1 MDQSSKR
8 WHEVTRS
15 EFTHEREG
23 LAHLATSVPD
33 KSPYHVFT
41 NFTFQGDNGR
51 RLEVD
56 ALVVSPGQINL
67 VELKSWSGHFTGD
80 DHNWRSDWNGG
91 STKRNPLNAA
101 NYKAKLMKSRLETI
115 FRRILS
121 EHRGDPAYPDAFAE
135 VPWIQE
141 CIFLH
146 SEHIRADFT
155 VQGAQ
160 NVFGIDGRRAQTNL
174 PGIGNR
180 ITEKSRRHRPLI
192 DESFT
197 QRMLLPALKEIT
209 GHRKRNARAGQWLL
223 TGHLD
228 DEEDRQVW
236 SAVNIRDA
244 AAKTG
249 TQDRAVVRI
258 ADVPRDADRIAGN
271 RIYGHARREYELLKG
286 LTHPNIEAPFA
297 FEIAET
303 PGSGEAPALVYRPSD
318 GFEPLDLLYPGLVL
332 TAAQQVELITQ
343 VADAVTYAHANNVV
357 HRRLTPAAV
366 LLNTK
371 ALDKDNPAGSRIE
384 VKVSR
389 WTAVTENVQST
400 RLRSALAAQS
410 GTTAGTKNATSFDET
425 VGFLPPEGFDGTA
438 DRTVGDLFS
447 IGALAYF
454 IFSGGRQ
461 PATTRAEL
469 DRVLTRSGGLD
480 LDATDAQVEE
490 HIRDLVLGVTS
501 PSPTTRL
508 ATVEPKSGRRGKG
521 TDPVKLF
528 LDRLQDSARDRQPD
542 EGDALHP
549 KVGELLDD
557 RFTMVKQL
565 GTGSTALGLLV
576 QDNQADNTERVLKV
590 ARTEDVVA
598 DLEHEAESLTELSR
612 KLADDPQKKHFVE
625 LLEPTLRLPYN
636 RTALLLSFG
645 GEFTLADQ
653 LQMGPLG
660 ADQFWTHGEQLLTL
674 LVALENTGL
683 THRDIKPANLG
694 LLGKPSAKTLVLFD
708 FSLTHKDLTA
718 TDLGTRPYL
727 DPFLSKDAVPARPH
741 FDSYAERYSALV
753 VLLQMATADYP
764 RYGADDGTAAALTDG
779 HLALSAADFPTEWP
793 VAQREAL
800 TDLFA
805 DNLDRD
811 LRRRAGSAQDLL
823 EAFRSIRRRRGT
835 SSTADAAEPP
845 QTPEATPVPEPTVTR
860 TPSGVTLLSLN
871 DLSQELAAYSGAKGS
886 HERRLVQNIL
896 GVAKNAT
903 HIDPF
908 IPASGFAEILE
919 TSPGKMPALM
929 SKVAP
934 VWDQTPALRN
944 ALDALSA
951 KLATVLRSL
960 GGIGTP
966 DDLRPVVEELF
977 PSVASA
983 VATPGSTPGQNARR
997 QLGVLRLLEMT
1008 LSRRADGDGRVH
1020 LIRRAGSGDA
1030 AAVALTDDAALTGLP
1045 AALAEAAQTMVETA
1059 PHEIVDATALV
1070 TALSNAAVE
1079 YLGVAATDL
1088 QVPPAML
1095 PRLAV
1100 AADGTLALTASGDL
1114 YPVGI
1119 STESLVRAVF
1129 PTAADRVDRHTLANK
1144 VQRRFPEAA
1153 HAKLP
1158 AHPKLTDIVTALVPD
1173 LVYDAAKKAWLR
1185 PTVEQ
1190 PASVLETRLTYRTT
1204 VGLSDRPRADL
1215 PERSRVLLDSLE
1227 ATLRDRY
1234 FRVVPVATGEAAQTL
1249 ELIVSSF
1256 GARHVDI
1263 AEVVLDELWH
1273 MFEQTGQT
1281 AEAFGAL
1288 LDMDAVDNPARPQLA
1303 QLIRAYADKA
1313 LKNALATTDPAPVVL
1328 TDASILA
1335 DFGCLD
1341 VLSPWMQ
1348 IGADNPVPVWL
1359 ITVDDTPS
1367 LTNAHAVEGVQLP
1380 LSSPGQVLSV

>member
-1 MDQSSKR
+1 MDQNSPR
-8 WHEVTRS
+8 WHEVTPS
-15 EFTHEREG
+15 EFPHEREG
-23 LAHLATSVPD
+23 LAYLAKSVPD
-33 KSPYHVFT
+33 QAPYQVFT

-51 RLEVD
+51 RFEVD
-56 ALVVSPGQINL
+56 ALVVSPAQINL
-67 VELKSWSGHFTGD
+67 IELKHWNGHLTGN
-80 DHNWRSDWNGG
+80 DHTWHSDWNGG

-101 NYKAKLMKSRLETI
+101 NYKAKLFKSRLETI
-115 FRRILS
+115 LRRMLT
-121 EHRGDPAYPDAFAE
+121 EHRGDPANPESFAD

-141 CIFLH
+141 SVFLH
-146 SEHIRADFT
+146 NERITTDFT
-155 VQGAQ
+155 AQGVQ
-160 NVFGIDGRRAQTNL
+160 NVFGIDGLRSSTNL

-180 ITEKSRRHRPLI
+180 ITENVRRYQAPI
-192 DESFT
+192 DEGFAR
-197 QRMLLPALKEIT
+197 RMLLPAITEIT
-209 GHRKRNARAGQWLL
+209 GYRKRRIQADEWVL
-223 TGHLD
+223 TKHVD

-236 SAVNIRDA
+236 AAENARDR
-244 AAKTG
+244 K
-249 TQDRAVVRI
+249 DRAVVRVI
-258 ADVPRDADRIAGN
+258 DIPRNADRIESNRLHAGA
-271 RIYGHARREYELLKG
+271 HREYELLKG

-297 FEIAET
+297 FKSTDVGA
-303 PGSGEAPALVYRPSD
+303 GDAPALVYRPTD

-343 VADAVTYAHANNVV
+343 VADALTYAHANNVV

-371 ALDKDNPAGSRIE
+371 SLDRDNPAHSTIE

-389 WTAVTENVQST
+389 WTAVSESVQST

-410 GTTAGTKNATSFDET
+410 GTTAGTKNSTSFDET
-425 VGFLPPEGFDGTA
+425 AGFLPPEGFDGLA
-438 DRTVGDLFS
+438 ERTVGDLFS
-447 IGALAYF
+447 VGALAYF

-508 ATVEPKSGRRGKG
+508 STVEPKSGRRGKG

-528 LDRLQDSARDRQPD
+528 LDKLQDTSRDRLPD

-576 QDNQADNTERVLKV
+576 QDNQADNSERVLKV
-590 ARTEDVVA
+590 ARSEDVVA

-625 LLEPTLRLPYN
+625 LLEPTLRLPFN

-727 DPFLSKDAVPARPH
+727 DPFLSKDTTPARPH

-764 RYGADDGTAAALTDG
+764 RYGSDDGTAAALTDG
-779 HLALSAADFPTEWP
+779 HLSLSAEDFPTEWP
-793 VAQREAL
+793 AAQREAL
-800 TDLFA
+800 TALFA

-823 EAFRSIRRRRGT
+823 ESFRSIRRRRGT
-835 SSTADAAEPP
+835 IGTSDAAETQ
-845 QTPEATPVPEPTVTR
+845 QTPETTPVPELTVTR

-896 GVAKNAT
+896 GVAKDAT

-929 SKVAP
+929 AAVAP

-977 PSVASA
+977 PSAASGA
-983 VATPGSTPGQNARR
+983 PTPGSTPGQNARR

-1045 AALAEAAQTMVETA
+1045 AALAEAARILLGAA

-1088 QVPPAML
+1088 QVPPSML

-1100 AADGTLALTASGDL
+1100 AADGALALTASGDL
-1114 YPVGI
+1114 YPMAI

-1144 VQRRFPEAA
+1144 VQRRFPEAV

-1158 AHPKLTDIVTALVPD
+1158 AHPKLTEIVTALVPD
-1173 LVYDAAKKAWLR
+1173 LVYDAAKKAWVR
-1185 PTVEQ
+1185 PTADQ
-1190 PASVLETRLTYRTT
+1190 PSSVLETRLTRHTT

-1215 PERSRVLLDSLE
+1215 PERSRVLLDGLE

-1234 FRVVPVATGEAAQTL
+1234 FRVVPVATGEATQTVD
-1249 ELIVSSF
+1249 LIVSSF

-1263 AEVVLDELWH
+1263 AEVVLDELWN

-1281 AEAFGAL
+1281 SEAFTAL
-1288 LDMDAVDNPARPQLA
+1288 LDMDAADNPARPQLA
-1303 QLIRAYADKA
+1303 QLIRVYADKA
-1313 LKNALATTDPAPVVL
+1313 LKNALATTDPSPVIL

-1335 DFGCLD
+1335 NFGCLD
-1341 VLSPWMQ
+1341 VLAPWMQ

-1359 ITVDDTPS
+1359 ITVDDSPS

-1380 LSSPGQVLSV
+1380 LSSPGQVLGM

>member
-1 MDQSSKR
+1 MDQNSSR
-8 WHEVTRS
+8 WHQVTPS

-23 LAHLATSVPD
+23 LAFLAKAVPD
-33 KSPYHVFT
+33 QAPYHVFT

-67 VELKSWSGHFTGD
+67 VELKSWSGHFTGNE
-80 DHNWRSDWNGG
+80 HTWRSDWNGG
-91 STKRNPLNAA
+91 TTNRNPVGAA

-115 FRRILS
+115 FHRIMA
-121 EHRGDPAYPDAFAE
+121 EHRGDPAYPESFAE
-135 VPWIQE
+135 VPWVQE
-141 CIFLH
+141 CVFLH
-146 SEHIRADFT
+146 SEQIRADFT
-155 VQGAQ
+155 TQGVQ

-180 ITEKSRRHRPLI
+180 ITEKPRRYQAPI
-192 DESFT
+192 DEGFA

-209 GHRKRNARAGQWLL
+209 GYRKRNARAGQWLL
-223 TGHLD
+223 TSHLD

-236 SAVNIRDA
+236 SAVNARDA
-244 AAKTG
+244 ATKTG
-249 TQDRAVVRI
+249 TRDRAIVRI
-258 ADVPRDADRIAGN
+258 ADVPRNADLIASN
-271 RIYGHARREYELLKG
+271 RIYSHARHEYELLKG

-318 GFEPLDLLYPGLVL
+318 GFEPLDMLYPGLVL
-332 TAAQQVELITQ
+332 TAAQQVELISQ

-366 LLNTK
+366 LLNTT

-410 GTTAGTKNATSFDET
+410 GTTTATTNATSFDET
-425 VGFLPPEGFDGTA
+425 AGFLPPEGFDGTA

-447 IGALAYF
+447 VGALAYF

-469 DRVLTRSGGLD
+469 DRILTRAGGLD

-490 HIRDLVLGVTS
+490 RIRDLVLGVTA

-508 ATVEPKSGRRGKG
+508 KTVEPKSGRRNQGA
-521 TDPVKLF
+521 DPVKLF
-528 LDRLQDSARDRQPD
+528 LDKLQGSTRDRLPD

-576 QDNQADNTERVLKV
+576 QDNRADNAQRVLKV
-590 ARTEDVVA
+590 ARDESTVT

-612 KLADDPQKKHFVE
+612 KLGDDPQKKHFVE

-694 LLGKPSAKTLVLFD
+694 LLGKPSNKTLVLFD

-741 FDSYAERYSALV
+741 FDGYAERYSALV

-779 HLALSAADFPTEWP
+779 HLALTPDDFPAEWP
-793 VAQREAL
+793 AAQREAL
-800 TDLFA
+800 TTMFT

-811 LRRRAGSAQDLL
+811 LRRRAGSARDLL
-823 EAFRSIRRRRGT
+823 ETFRSIRRRR
-835 SSTADAAEPP
+835 STGADKPAAGPAP
-845 QTPEATPVPEPTVTR
+845 TPELTVTR
-860 TPSGVTLLSLN
+860 TSSGVTLLSLN
-871 DLSQELAAYSGAKGS
+871 DLSQELAAYSGVKGS

-896 GVAKNAT
+896 GVAKGAT
-903 HIDPF
+903 QVDPF
-908 IPASGFAEILE
+908 MPASGFAEILE

-929 SKVAP
+929 AAVAP
-934 VWDQTPALRN
+934 VWDKTPALRN

-951 KLATVLRSL
+951 KLTTVLRSL

-966 DDLRPVVEELF
+966 EDLRPVVEELF
-977 PSVASA
+977 PSTAS
-983 VATPGSTPGQNARR
+983 VIPTPGSTPAQNARR

-1020 LIRRAGSGDA
+1020 LIRRAGAGDA

-1059 PHEIVDATALV
+1059 PHEIVGATALV

-1079 YLGVAATDL
+1079 YLGVTATDM

-1100 AADGTLALTASGDL
+1100 AADGALALTASGDL
-1114 YPVGI
+1114 YPVAI

-1129 PTAADRVDRHTLANK
+1129 PTAADRVDRQTLANK
-1144 VQRRFPEAA
+1144 VQRRFPEAV

-1158 AHPKLTDIVTALVPD
+1158 THPKLTEIVTALVPD

-1190 PASVLETRLTYRTT
+1190 QPSILETRLTRHTT

-1215 PERSRVLLDSLE
+1215 PERSRVLLDGLE

-1234 FRVVPVATGEAAQTL
+1234 FRVIPVATGEAAQTL
-1249 ELIVSSF
+1249 DLIETSF

-1263 AEVVLDELWH
+1263 AEIVLDELWN

-1281 AEAFGAL
+1281 DKFGMF
-1288 LDMDAVDNPARPQLA
+1288 LDADAADNPMRA
-1303 QLIRAYADKA
+1303 QLVGVIRACAVKA
-1313 LKNALATTDPAPVVL
+1313 LKNELHTTDPSPVAL

-1335 DFGCLD
+1335 DFGCLE

-1359 ITVDDTPS
+1359 ITVDDSPS

-1380 LSSPGQVLSV
+1380 LSSPGQVLGV

>member
-1 MDQSSKR
+1 M
-8 WHEVTRS
+8 
-15 EFTHEREG
+15 
-23 LAHLATSVPD
+23 
-33 KSPYHVFT
+33 
-41 NFTFQGDNGR
+41 
-51 RLEVD
+51 
-56 ALVVSPGQINL
+56 
-67 VELKSWSGHFTGD
+67 
-80 DHNWRSDWNGG
+80 
-91 STKRNPLNAA
+91 
-101 NYKAKLMKSRLETI
+101 
-115 FRRILS
+115 
-121 EHRGDPAYPDAFAE
+121 
-135 VPWIQE
+135 
-141 CIFLH
+141 
-146 SEHIRADFT
+146 
-155 VQGAQ
+155 
-160 NVFGIDGRRAQTNL
+160 
-174 PGIGNR
+174 
-180 ITEKSRRHRPLI
+180 
-192 DESFT
+192 
-197 QRMLLPALKEIT
+197 
-209 GHRKRNARAGQWLL
+209 
-223 TGHLD
+223 
-228 DEEDRQVW
+228 
-236 SAVNIRDA
+236 
-244 AAKTG
+244 
-249 TQDRAVVRI
+249 
-258 ADVPRDADRIAGN
+258 
-271 RIYGHARREYELLKG
+271 
-286 LTHPNIEAPFA
+286 
-297 FEIAET
+297 
-303 PGSGEAPALVYRPSD
+303 
-318 GFEPLDLLYPGLVL
+318 LYPGLVL
-332 TAAQQVELITQ
+332 TAAQQIELITQ

-371 ALDKDNPAGSRIE
+371 ALDKDDPASSRIE

-400 RLRSALAAQS
+400 RLRSALAAQTTTGNPTT
-410 GTTAGTKNATSFDET
+410 GTTGFDET

-438 DRTVGDLFS
+438 DRAVGDLFS
-447 IGALAYF
+447 VGALAYF

-501 PSPTTRL
+501 PSPTTRM
-508 ATVEPKSGRRGKG
+508 ATVEPKSARRGKG

-528 LDRLQDSARDRQPD
+528 LDKLQGSTRDRLPD

-576 QDNQADNTERVLKV
+576 QDNQADNAERVLKV
-590 ARTEDVVA
+590 ARSEATVT
-598 DLEHEAESLTELSR
+598 DLEQEAESLTELSR
-612 KLADDPQKKHFVE
+612 KLGDDPQKKHFVE
-625 LLEPTLRLPYN
+625 LLEPTLQLPYN

-727 DPFLSKDAVPARPH
+727 DPFLSKDATPARPH
-741 FDSYAERYSALV
+741 FDGYAERYSALV

-764 RYGADDGTAAALTDG
+764 RYGKDDGTAAALTDG
-779 HLALSAADFPTEWP
+779 HLALTAEDFPDEWP
-793 VAQREAL
+793 EAQREAL
-800 TDLFA
+800 TTLFT

-823 EAFRSIRRRRGT
+823 ETFRGIRRRRRAG
-835 SSTADAAEPP
+835 ADKPAVEPVP
-845 QTPEATPVPEPTVTR
+845 TPELTVTR
-860 TPSGVTLLSLN
+860 TSSGVTLLSLN

-896 GVAKNAT
+896 GVAKGAGQV
-903 HIDPF
+903 DPF
-908 IPASGFAEILE
+908 IPASSFAEILE
-919 TSPGKMPALM
+919 TSPGKMPSLM
-929 SKVAP
+929 KAVAE
-934 VWDQTPALRN
+934 VWGQSPALRN
-944 ALDALSA
+944 ASDALSA

-966 DDLRPVVEELF
+966 EDLRPVVEELF
-977 PSVASA
+977 PSATSA
-983 VATPGSTPGQNARR
+983 IPTPGSTPGQNARR

-1045 AALAEAAQTMVETA
+1045 AALAEAAQSLVETA

-1079 YLGVAATDL
+1079 YLGVVATDL
-1088 QVPPAML
+1088 QVSPSML

-1100 AADGTLALTASGDL
+1100 AADGALALTASGDL
-1114 YPVGI
+1114 YPVAI

-1129 PTAADRVDRHTLANK
+1129 PMTADRVDRHTLANK
-1144 VQRRFPEAA
+1144 VQRRFPEAV

-1158 AHPKLTDIVTALVPD
+1158 AHPKLTEIVTTLVPD

-1185 PTVEQ
+1185 PTMEQ
-1190 PASVLETRLTYRTT
+1190 QPSVLETRLTRHTT

-1215 PERSRVLLDSLE
+1215 PEHSRVLLDGLE
-1227 ATLRDRY
+1227 ATLRDQY

-1249 ELIVSSF
+1249 DLILTSF

-1281 AEAFGAL
+1281 ADAFGAL
-1288 LDMDAVDNPARPQLA
+1288 LDMDAADNPARPQLA

-1313 LKNALATTDPAPVVL
+1313 LTNALATTDPSPVML

-1335 DFGCLD
+1335 DFKCLD

-1359 ITVDDTPS
+1359 ITVDDSPS

-1380 LSSPGQVLSV
+1380 LSSPGQVLGFNL

>member
-1 MDQSSKR
+1 MDQNSPR
-8 WHEVTRS
+8 WHEVTPS
-15 EFTHEREG
+15 EFPHEREG
-23 LAHLATSVPD
+23 LAYLARSVPD
-33 KSPYHVFT
+33 QPPYQVFT

-56 ALVVSPGQINL
+56 ALVVSPAQINL
-67 VELKSWSGHFTGD
+67 IELKHWGGHFTGNE
-80 DHNWRSDWNGG
+80 HTWYSDWNGG
-91 STKRNPLNAA
+91 SSRRNPLNAA
-101 NYKAKLMKSRLETI
+101 NYKAKLFKSRLETI
-115 FRRILS
+115 LHRLMD
-121 EHRGDPAYPDAFAE
+121 EHRGDPAYPDSFAD

-141 CIFLH
+141 CVFLH
-146 SEHIRADFT
+146 NERVTTDFT
-155 VQGAQ
+155 VQGVL
-160 NVFGIDGRRAQTNL
+160 NVFGVDGLSSSTNL

-180 ITEKSRRHRPLI
+180 ITEKVRRFQSPI
-192 DESFT
+192 DDAFAK
-197 QRMLLPALKEIT
+197 RMLIPAISEIT
-209 GHRKRNARAGQWLL
+209 GFRKRSIRADEWLL
-223 TGHLD
+223 MRHVD

-236 SAVNIRDA
+236 EAENARDRR
-244 AAKTG
+244 
-249 TQDRAVVRI
+249 DRAVVRVI
-258 ADVPRDADRIAGN
+258 DMPRNADRIENNRLYAG
-271 RIYGHARREYELLKG
+271 ARREYELLKG
-286 LTHPNIEAPFA
+286 LTHPGIEAPFA
-297 FEIAET
+297 LKIADI
-303 PGSGEAPALVYRPSD
+303 GAGEAPALVYRPSD

-332 TAAQQVELITQ
+332 TAAQQVEVITQ

-371 ALDKDNPAGSRIE
+371 ALDRDNPANSTIE

-389 WTAVTENVQST
+389 WTAVTESVQST
-400 RLRSALAAQS
+400 RLRSQLAARS
-410 GTTAGTKNATSFDET
+410 GTSVQTRSSSSFDET
-425 VGFLPPEGFDGTA
+425 AGFLPPEGFDGSA
-438 DRTVGDLFS
+438 ERTVGDLFS
-447 IGALAYF
+447 VGALAYF

-461 PATTRAEL
+461 PATSRAEL
-469 DRVLTRSGGLD
+469 DRLLAASGGLD
-480 LDATDAQVEE
+480 LDATDAQVEPR
-490 HIRDLVLGVTS
+490 IRDLVHGVTS
-501 PSPTTRL
+501 PSPAVRVK
-508 ATVEPKSGRRGKG
+508 TVETATNRRGQKS
-521 TDPVKLF
+521 DPVKLF
-528 LDRLQDSARDRQPD
+528 LDRLQGSTRELVVED
-542 EGDALHP
+542 GDALHP
-549 KVGELLDD
+549 KVGELIDG

-565 GTGSTALGLLV
+565 GTGATAMGLLV
-576 QDNQADNTERVLKV
+576 QDGRAGNEERVLKV
-590 ARTEDVVA
+590 ARSEEVVA
-598 DLEHEAESLTELSR
+598 DLEKEAASLTELSHR
-612 KLADDPQKKHFVE
+612 LADSPQRKHFVE
-625 LLEPTLRLPYN
+625 LLEPPLHLPFN

-653 LQMGPLG
+653 LQMGPLA
-660 ADQFWTHGEQLLTL
+660 ADQFWAHGEQLLSL
-674 LVALENTGL
+674 LVALESSGL

-694 LLGKPSAKTLVLFD
+694 LLGKPSNKTLVLFD
-708 FSLTHKDLTA
+708 FSLTHKDLGA
-718 TDLGTRPYL
+718 TDLGTRPYR
-727 DPFLSKDAVPARPH
+727 DPFLSGDAVPSRPH

-764 RYGADDGTAAALTDG
+764 RYGADDGTAVELTDG
-779 HLALSAADFPTEWP
+779 HLALTVEDFPAEWP
-793 VAQREAL
+793 VSQRESL
-800 TDLFA
+800 VELFA
-805 DNLDRD
+805 SNLDRD
-811 LRRRAGSAQDLL
+811 LRRRAGSAQELL
-823 EAFRSIRRRRGT
+823 EAFRSIRRRRSAGRAT
-835 SSTADAAEPP
+835 GGDSTAETTKA
-845 QTPEATPVPEPTVTR
+845 PELTVTR
-860 TPSGVTLLSLN
+860 TPSGVALLSLN

-929 SKVAP
+929 AAVAP
-934 VWDQTPALRN
+934 VWDRTPALHN

-960 GGIGTP
+960 GGIGMP
-966 DDLRPVVEELF
+966 EDLRPVVEELF
-977 PSVASA
+977 PSVTSGAP
-983 VATPGSTPGQNARR
+983 TPGSTPVQNARR

-1088 QVPPAML
+1088 QVSPSML

-1129 PTAADRVDRHTLANK
+1129 PTAADRVDRYTLANK
-1144 VQRRFPEAA
+1144 VQRRFPKAV

-1158 AHPKLTDIVTALVPD
+1158 AHPKLTEIVTALVPD
-1173 LVYDAAKKAWLR
+1173 LVYDAARKAWLL
-1185 PTVEQ
+1185 PKAEQ

-1215 PERSRVLLDSLE
+1215 PERSRVLLDGLE

-1234 FRVVPVATGEAAQTL
+1234 FRVIPVATGEAAQTL
-1249 ELIVSSF
+1249 DLIVSSF

-1281 AEAFGAL
+1281 AEAFTAL
-1288 LDMDAVDNPARPQLA
+1288 LDMDAADNPARPQLA
-1303 QLIRAYADKA
+1303 QLIRVYADKA
-1313 LKNALATTDPAPVVL
+1313 LKNKLATTDPRPVVL

-1359 ITVDDTPS
+1359 ITVDDSPS
-1367 LTNAHAVEGVQLP
+1367 MTNAHAVEGVQLP
-1380 LSSPGQVLSV
+1380 LSSPGQVLGV

>member
-1 MDQSSKR
+1 MDQKPPR
-8 WHEVTRS
+8 WHEVTPS
-15 EFTHEREG
+15 EFPHEREG
-23 LAHLATSVPD
+23 LAYLAKAVPD
-33 KSPYHVFT
+33 QAPYQVFT

-56 ALVVSPGQINL
+56 ALVVSPAQINL
-67 VELKSWSGHFTGD
+67 IELKSWSGHFTGNE
-80 DHNWRSDWNGG
+80 HSWHSDWNGG
-91 STKRNPLNAA
+91 RTRRNPLNAA
-101 NYKAKLMKSRLETI
+101 NYKAKLLKSRLETV
-115 FRRILS
+115 FRRILT
-121 EHRGDPAYPDAFAE
+121 EHRGDPDYPESFAE

-141 CIFLH
+141 CVFLH
-146 SEHIRADFT
+146 SERITTDFSS
-155 VQGAQ
+155 QGAQ
-160 NVFGIDGRRAQTNL
+160 NVFGIDGHRAQTNL

-180 ITEKSRRHRPLI
+180 ITEKVRRYQAPI
-192 DESFT
+192 DEGFAK
-197 QRMLLPALKEIT
+197 RMLMPALTEIT
-209 GHRKRNARAGQWLL
+209 GYRRRNARADEWLL
-223 TGHLD
+223 TEHLD

-236 SAVNIRDA
+236 TAENARDR
-244 AAKTG
+244 K
-249 TQDRAVVRI
+249 DRAVVRVI
-258 ADVPRDADRIAGN
+258 DIPRTADRIENN
-271 RIYGHARREYELLKG
+271 RLYAHAHREYELLKG

-297 FEIAET
+297 LKIADI
-303 PGSGEAPALVYRPSD
+303 GAGEAPALVYRPSD

-366 LLNTK
+366 LLNTT
-371 ALDKDNPAGSRIE
+371 ALDKNNPAGSRIE

-400 RLRSALAAQS
+400 RLRSALAAQT
-410 GTTAGTKNATSFDET
+410 GTTVGTKNSTSFDET

-461 PATTRAEL
+461 PATTRADL

-490 HIRDLVLGVTS
+490 RIRDLVLGVTS

-508 ATVEPKSGRRGKG
+508 STVEPKSGRRGKG

-528 LDRLQDSARDRQPD
+528 LDALQNTTADRLPD

-576 QDNQADNTERVLKV
+576 QDNQADNSERVLKV
-590 ARTEDVVA
+590 ARSEDVVA

-625 LLEPTLRLPYN
+625 LLEPTLRLPFN

-727 DPFLSKDAVPARPH
+727 DPFLSKDATPARPH

-764 RYGADDGTAAALTDG
+764 RYGIDDGTAAALTDG
-779 HLALSAADFPTEWP
+779 HLALTADDFPTEWP
-793 VAQREAL
+793 QAQREAL
-800 TDLFA
+800 TALFT

-835 SSTADAAEPP
+835 SSTADAAETTQSPET
-845 QTPEATPVPEPTVTR
+845 TPAPELTVTR

-903 HIDPF
+903 RVDPF

-929 SKVAP
+929 AAVAP

-944 ALDALSA
+944 ALDALSV
-951 KLATVLRSL
+951 KLATVLRFL

-977 PSVASA
+977 PSASSG
-983 VATPGSTPGQNARR
+983 VPTPGSTPGQNARR

-1045 AALAEAAQTMVETA
+1045 AALAEAARSLVEAA

-1079 YLGVAATDL
+1079 YLGVVATDL
-1088 QVPPAML
+1088 QVSPSML

-1100 AADGTLALTASGDL
+1100 AADGALALTASGDL

-1144 VQRRFPEAA
+1144 VQRRFPEAV

-1158 AHPKLTDIVTALVPD
+1158 AHPKLTEIVTALVPD

-1185 PTVEQ
+1185 PTVDQ
-1190 PASVLETRLTYRTT
+1190 PASVLETHLTRRTT

-1215 PERSRVLLDSLE
+1215 PERSRVLLDGLE

-1234 FRVVPVATGEAAQTL
+1234 FRVVPVATGEATQTL
-1249 ELIVSSF
+1249 DLIKTSF
-1256 GARHVDI
+1256 GSRHVDI
-1263 AEVVLDELWH
+1263 AEVVLDELWQ
-1273 MFEQTGQT
+1273 MFEQTGQS

-1288 LDMDAVDNPARPQLA
+1288 LDMDAADNPARPQLA
-1303 QLIRAYADKA
+1303 QLIRVYADKA

-1341 VLSPWMQ
+1341 VLAPWMQ

-1359 ITVDDTPS
+1359 ITVDDSPS
-1367 LTNAHAVEGVQLP
+1367 LTNARAVEGVQLP
-1380 LSSPGQVLSV
+1380 LSSPGQVLGV